1 MLKLIVH
8 IWRIKMKL
16 HKKAIAWYYIV
27 GMILGLIILAVMLY
41 MAFVSQGK
49 IHDIIGQMKDWFV

>member
-1 MLKLIVH
+1 
-8 IWRIKMKL
+8 MKL